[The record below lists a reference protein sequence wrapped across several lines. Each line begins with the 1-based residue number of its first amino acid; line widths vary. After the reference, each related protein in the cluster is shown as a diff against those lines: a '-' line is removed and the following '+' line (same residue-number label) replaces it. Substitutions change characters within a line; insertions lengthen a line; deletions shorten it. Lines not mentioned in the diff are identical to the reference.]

1 MAQNSTTGIDP
12 AVDRFVQVSV
22 PDLGLFDVADPA
34 TYNVTNFNAV
44 WPRADGAALSGA
56 NPNILY
62 FKKVDTEKPVV
73 DHRYVLITTPTMTLA
88 DPVPAEG
95 LPVGEYGQIHTPQK
109 LSVEILKAQVET
121 AFQFELRK
129 RFPDSANPAV
139 LLEAADAITRS
150 QAGAALTT
158 GEQAVLDDVT
168 AVGDAV
174 KQLRAKQ
181 AEFNAAIDA
190 DLDYDITDWE
200 ISE

>member
-1 MAQNSTTGIDP
+1 MAQNPTTGIDP

-34 TYNVTNFNAV
+34 TYNVTNFNAL

-62 FKKVDTEKPVV
+62 FKKVVTEKPVV

-88 DPVPAEG
+88 DPTPAEG
-95 LPVGEYGQIHTPQK
+95 MPVGEYGQIHTPQK

-121 AFQFELRK
+121 AFQVELRK

-139 LLEAADAITRS
+139 LLEAADAIIRS
-150 QAGAALTT
+150 QSGASLTAE
-158 GEQAVLDDVT
+158 EQVVLDT
-168 AVGDAV
+168 AISVGDAL

-190 DLDYDITDWE
+190 ELDFDITDWE